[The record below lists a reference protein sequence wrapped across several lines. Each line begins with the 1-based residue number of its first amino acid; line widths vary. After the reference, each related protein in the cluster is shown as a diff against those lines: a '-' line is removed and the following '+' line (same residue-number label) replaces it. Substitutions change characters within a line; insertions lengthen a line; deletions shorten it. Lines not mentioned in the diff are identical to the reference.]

1 MFVNSSEQG
10 GFCMNKKTILLN
22 QMAANH
28 NEPNW
33 FVPID
38 RALQGLTIEQ
48 AREKPG
54 DSNSIWEIVNHLI
67 FWNERYLQRF
77 KGNSPHQKVES
88 NDETFE
94 NKNGQ
99 DWEAAKD
106 QLFAILTDWATVL
119 KDAEGSIFEIS
130 AHEDRHDP
138 WYSVLAHI
146 NIHNAYHIGQ
156 IVEIR
161 KSKGNW
167 DSSKGVH

>member
-1 MFVNSSEQG
+1 
-10 GFCMNKKTILLN
+10 MNKKTILLN

-106 QLFAILTDWATVL
+106 KLFAILTDWDTVL

>member
-1 MFVNSSEQG
+1 MYQ
-10 GFCMNKKTILLN
+10 KTILLN
-22 QMAANH
+22 QMAANY

-33 FVPID
+33 FVPIE
-38 RALQGLTIEQ
+38 RALEGLTTEQ
-48 AREKPG
+48 ASEKSG

-67 FWNERYLQRF
+67 FWNERYLERF
-77 KGNSPHQKVES
+77 KGNSPVRKIES

-94 NKNGQ
+94 NENNQ
-99 DWEAAKD
+99 EWETVKK
-106 QLFAILTDWATVL
+106 QLFSVLNDWAVAL
-119 KDAEGSIFEIS
+119 KEADDSIFEIS

-138 WYSVLAHI
+138 WYSVLANI

-167 DSSKGVH
+167 DSNQGVH

>member
-1 MFVNSSEQG
+1 
-10 GFCMNKKTILLN
+10 MNQKTILLS

-38 RALQGLTIEQ
+38 RALEGLTLKQ
-48 AREKPG
+48 ASEKSG
-54 DSNSIWEIVNHLI
+54 VSNSVWEIVNHLI
-67 FWNERYLQRF
+67 FWNERYLERF
-77 KGNSPHQKVES
+77 KGNTSVRKIES

-94 NKNGQ
+94 NENNR
-99 DWEAAKD
+99 DWETAKNRIFTV
-106 QLFAILTDWATVL
+106 LNDWAAAL
-119 KDAEGSIFEIS
+119 READESIFEVS

-138 WYSVLAHI
+138 WYSVLANI

-161 KSKGNW
+161 KSQGNW

>member
-1 MFVNSSEQG
+1 MDQ
-10 GFCMNKKTILLN
+10 KTILLR
-22 QMAANH
+22 QMSANH

-38 RALQGLTIEQ
+38 RALDGLTAEQ
-48 AREKPG
+48 AKGKSG

-77 KGNSPHQKVES
+77 QGKTVTRKIES
-88 NDETFE
+88 NDETFRNE
-94 NKNGQ
+94 NKENW
-99 DWEAAKD
+99 DAAKNE
-106 QLFAILTDWATVL
+106 LFAVLTHWTEAL
-119 KDAEGSIFEIS
+119 KEADEEIFERS

-138 WYSVLAHI
+138 WYSVLANI

-161 KSKGNW
+161 KSQGNW
-167 DSSKGVH
+167 DPEKGVH

>member
-1 MFVNSSEQG
+1 MYQ
-10 GFCMNKKTILLN
+10 KTILLN

-33 FVPID
+33 FVPIE
-38 RALQGLTIEQ
+38 RALEGLTTEQ
-48 AREKPG
+48 ASEKSG

-67 FWNERYLQRF
+67 FWNERYLERF
-77 KGNSPHQKVES
+77 KGNSPVRKIES

-94 NKNGQ
+94 NENNQ
-99 DWEAAKD
+99 EWETVKK
-106 QLFAILTDWATVL
+106 QLFSVLNDWAVAL
-119 KDAEGSIFEIS
+119 KEADDSIFEIS

-138 WYSVLAHI
+138 WYSVLANI

-167 DSSKGVH
+167 DSNKGVH

>member
-1 MFVNSSEQG
+1 MFVNSSAQG
-10 GFCMNKKTILLN
+10 GFFMYQKTILLN

-33 FVPID
+33 FVPVD
-38 RALQGLTIEQ
+38 LALEGLTAEQ
-48 AREKPG
+48 AREKTG

-77 KGNSPHQKVES
+77 KGNSPQQKIES
-88 NDETFE
+88 NDDTFE
-94 NKNGQ
+94 NENSH
-99 DWEAAKD
+99 DWETAKN
-106 QLFAILTDWATVL
+106 QLFAVLTDWATVV
-119 KDAEGSIFEIS
+119 KEADESIFEIS

-138 WYSVLAHI
+138 WYSVLANV

-156 IVEIR
+156 IIEIR

-167 DSSKGVH
+167 DSKKGVH

>member
-1 MFVNSSEQG
+1 
-10 GFCMNKKTILLN
+10 MNQKTILLS

-33 FVPID
+33 FVPIE
-38 RALQGLTIEQ
+38 RALEGLTLEQ
-48 AREKPG
+48 ASEKSG
-54 DSNSIWEIVNHLI
+54 NSNSILEIVNHLI
-67 FWNERYLQRF
+67 FWNERYLERF
-77 KGNSPHQKVES
+77 KGNSPDRKIKS

-94 NKNGQ
+94 NENNR
-99 DWEAAKD
+99 DWETAKN
-106 QLFAILTDWATVL
+106 QLFSVL
-119 KDAEGSIFEIS
+119 KDWTAALKEADESIFEIS

-138 WYSVLAHI
+138 WYSVLANI

-156 IVEIR
+156 IIEIR

>member
-1 MFVNSSEQG
+1 MDP
-10 GFCMNKKTILLN
+10 KTILLS

-33 FVPID
+33 FVPIE
-38 RALQGLTIEQ
+38 RALDGLTNQQ
-48 AREKPG
+48 AKEKSG

-77 KGNSPHQKVES
+77 QGNSPTQSIES
-88 NDETFE
+88 NDETFQNE
-94 NKNGQ
+94 NSEN
-99 DWEAAKD
+99 WEAAKN
-106 QLFAILTDWATVL
+106 QLFSVL
-119 KDAEGSIFEIS
+119 ANWTTAVKEADEQIFERS

-138 WYSVLAHI
+138 WYSVLANI

-161 KSKGNW
+161 KSQGNW
-167 DSSKGVH
+167 DSEKGVH